1 MIRNKYEKS
10 KSIRRKVMKIIMDQ
24 KVRVMLDARKEL
36 KRGT

>member
-10 KSIRRKVMKIIMDQ
+10 KSIRRKVMKIIMNQ